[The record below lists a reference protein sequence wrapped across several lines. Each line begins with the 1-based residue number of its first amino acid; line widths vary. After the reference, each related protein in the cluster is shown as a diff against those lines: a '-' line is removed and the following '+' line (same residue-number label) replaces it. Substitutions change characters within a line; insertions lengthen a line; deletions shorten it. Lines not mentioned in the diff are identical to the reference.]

1 MKYIGEDIYKVIPN
15 RYPYMILDS
24 LDIEEDKAVAE
35 LALRDDLWIFAC
47 HFPECPTFPMT
58 LLVECMTQTFM
69 ATLYPKK
76 EDKSEVSLVY
86 HIGEM
91 YLKEGARPGDVLR
104 IEADLKS
111 FKRGIA
117 KGVCKAYKNKG
128 CEPILEFEIAHAL
141 PSQMVKMR

>member
-1 MKYIGEDIYKVIPN
+1 MKYVGEEIYNIIPN

-24 LDIEEDKAVAE
+24 LEIVEDKAVSE
-35 LALRDDLWIFAC
+35 VDLKDDLWIFSC
-47 HFPECPTFPMT
+47 HFPGNPTFPMT

-76 EDKSEVSLVY
+76 EDKSEISLVY
-86 HIGEM
+86 HIGAM
-91 YLKEGARPGDVLR
+91 HLKEGAQPGDKLK

-117 KGVCKAYKNKG
+117 KGICRAFKNEG
-128 CEPILEFEIAHAL
+128 SEPILEFEISHAL
-141 PSQMVKMR
+141 PSQMIKMR